1 MRFYESLSR
10 TVVKENMN
18 YELPI
23 LRRGRP
29 PDSRLYFICNDETS
43 PKRIKRP
50 FAQDA
55 FQNLKDGRPAP
66 IAGTQEQD
74 PGMRPGLVP
83 SNIGKAQVHGDEE
96 LSFAR
101 NMLPDNRIS
110 LSGKALIMHSAC
122 LMTCLL
128 TAAQRGNGRDS
139 RQTSQAWNQ
148 SKGRISSSRVRSCG
162 VSNGRTHVVR
172 S

>member
-1 MRFYESLSR
+1 MSYQLYDAVGLRTRVCILSATTR
-10 TVVKENMN
+10 H
-18 YELPI
+18 P
-23 LRRGRP
+23 
-29 PDSRLYFICNDETS
+29 

-128 TAAQRGNGRDS
+128 TAA
-139 RQTSQAWNQ
+139 
-148 SKGRISSSRVRSCG
+148 
-162 VSNGRTHVVR
+162 
-172 S
+172 